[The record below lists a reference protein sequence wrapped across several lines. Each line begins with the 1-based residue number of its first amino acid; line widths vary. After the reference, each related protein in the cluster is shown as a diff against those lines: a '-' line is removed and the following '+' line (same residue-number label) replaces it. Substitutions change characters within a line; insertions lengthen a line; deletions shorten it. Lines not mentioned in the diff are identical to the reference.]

1 MATALKYASAT
12 ADNAKAETPPPL
24 ENGDRLTRVEFVRRY
39 NAMPDL
45 KKAEL
50 IEGIVY
56 MASPVRNSLHGR
68 PHSDLNGWL
77 YNYRIATPGTETSD
91 NPTLRLDLENEVQP
105 DALLRI
111 LPARGGRSMDT
122 PDGYIAGGPE
132 LVAEISASSASYDL
146 HQKMAVF
153 RRHGVPEYLVWITG
167 DAAEVRWFV
176 LEEDDYVPLAP
187 DGEGI
192 LKSRVFPGLW
202 LDPAAWLAA
211 DYARVHAVL
220 ARGLASAEH
229 AAFAHG
235 LTAPAT

>member
-1 MATALKYASAT
+1 MATALIPASAP
-12 ADNAKAETPPPL
+12 AGAAKPESPPPL
-24 ENGDRLTRVEFVRRY
+24 ENGDRLTRVEFERRY

-77 YNYRIATPGTETSD
+77 YSYRIATPGTETSD

-111 LPARGGRSMDT
+111 LPASGGRSTDT
-122 PDGYIAGGPE
+122 ADGYIAGRPE

-146 HQKMAVF
+146 HQKKAVF

-167 DAAEVRWFV
+167 DAPEVRWFV

-192 LKSRVFPGLW
+192 LKSHIFPGLW

-211 DYARVHAVL
+211 DYARVHAIL

-229 AAFAHG
+229 AAFVRG
-235 LTAPAT
+235 LAAPAT